1 MFLLRFDPLRRRF
14 QKWGKRE
21 IVFLGF
27 LKNFGWWFDWFLLLN
42 YDLANPNIYMKDY
55 HSFLRNMYV
64 LNQMISLEN

>member
-14 QKWGKRE
+14 QKWGNVKF
-21 IVFLGF
+21 FLGF

-55 HSFLRNMYV
+55 RGFLRNMYV